1 MKVRFFDIV
10 WEDDVENDDLPSTF
24 EMDDIDSALDLD
36 SDGADFLSDLFDG
49 CVLSFKYEIIS

>member
-1 MKVRFFDIV
+1 MKVRFSDIV

-24 EMDDIDSALDLD
+24 EMEVFDVDLD